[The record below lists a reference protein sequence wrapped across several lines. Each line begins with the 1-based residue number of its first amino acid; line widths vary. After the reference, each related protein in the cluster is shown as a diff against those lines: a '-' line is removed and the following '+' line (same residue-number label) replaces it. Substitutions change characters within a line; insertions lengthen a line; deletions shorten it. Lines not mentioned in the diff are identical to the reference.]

1 MLLHGFPYLSSSV
14 VKPTRR
20 HSHPVS
26 LRRRAF
32 FVSLILTDSF
42 PHLALFRFTSSS
54 LCLSRSSPSFV
65 MCRAV
70 LIYVPRLP
78 PPTPSTLFSS
88 FSVPVFFF
96 VSMCVITPCL
106 SFFYF
111 SISLLSYVSLL
122 CFLASLY
129 NVEVRR
135 AITHD
140 VERFHDFQHMSLL

>member
-1 MLLHGFPYLSSSV
+1 MYLLHSMEVFLFPVRSVSLWHCGQDCLEMPDLNKVCLSLAASNFVICLNYFSKYIWLLRRVLLHGFPYLSSSV

-78 PPTPSTLFSS
+78 PPRPEH
-88 FSVPVFFF
+88 
-96 VSMCVITPCL
+96 CV
-106 SFFYF
+106 
-111 SISLLSYVSLL
+111 
-122 CFLASLY
+122 
-129 NVEVRR
+129 
-135 AITHD
+135 
-140 VERFHDFQHMSLL
+140 